1 MGFKIL
7 AGVVAM
13 VLAIGYLAPPLYKLQ
28 DVALA
33 VVIVIGVVM
42 MLVDLVHSLQSKEE
56 D

>member
-1 MGFKIL
+1 MGFRIL

-13 VLAIGYLAPPLYKLQ
+13 VLAIAYLAPPLYKLQ

-33 VVIVIGVVM
+33 IVIVIGLVM
-42 MLVDLVHSLQSKEE
+42 MLIDLVQSLQSKEE

>member
-13 VLAIGYLAPPLYKLQ
+13 VLAIAYLAPPLYKLQ

-33 VVIVIGVVM
+33 VVIVIGLVM